1 MHEGLWWAPPWA
13 PPEAPFSSPLQL
25 AIVGAS
31 LACHAASSHL
41 ATLAGEVTDHFHR
54 GRFRG
59 SLDLSLAASWNQVW
73 QGIEVGPCP
82 VTLSKGRGHT
92 HSRRFQTR
100 DLFHIERKCLELEDE
115 G

>member
-1 MHEGLWWAPPWA
+1 MGPSPGS
-13 PPEAPFSSPLQL
+13 PEAPFSSPLQL

-41 ATLAGEVTDHFHR
+41 AMLTGEVMDDFHR

-82 VTLSKGRGHT
+82 VTPSKGRGHT
-92 HSRRFQTR
+92 RSRRFQTR
-100 DLFHIERKCLELEDE
+100 DLFHIKQKCLELKDE